1 MKYAI
6 GIDLGGTSIKY
17 AIVSEEGKFLTEGI
31 EPTYADVS
39 ADKIISQLFVVVDA
53 ALAYAKENNIT
64 LSGIGIGSPGI
75 VDEAEGTILGGA
87 ENLAGWENIPL
98 ASIIEKYAQL
108 PVKVNNDANV
118 MGLAEAAFGAA
129 KGCSD
134 VLFLTIGTGIGGA
147 ILINKK
153 LFGGFK
159 NRGTELGH
167 VPIIANGE
175 LCACGSV
182 GCLEHY
188 ASASAMVRRYEERL
202 KKTSKEVPASIS
214 GKYIIGLY
222 HENDELAREVVD
234 ENCDFIGHGIGG
246 FVNIFSP
253 EKVVIGGGLAD
264 AGEFYIEKI
273 RKAARKYAMPDCM
286 INTTITKAELGNRA
300 GCLGAADLILNI

>member
-6 GIDLGGTSIKY
+6 GIDLGGTNIKY

-31 EPTYADVS
+31 EPTFAHIS
-39 ADKIISQLFVVVDA
+39 SDKIINQLFVVVDT
-53 ALAYAKENNIT
+53 ALAYAKANKI
-64 LSGIGIGSPGI
+64 LLAGIGIGSPGI

-87 ENLAGWENIPL
+87 ENLQGWENIPL
-98 ASIIEKYAQL
+98 ADIISKHAHL

-118 MGLAEAAFGAA
+118 MGLAEAAFGAV

-147 ILINKK
+147 ILINKQ
-153 LFGGFK
+153 LYGGFK

-175 LCACGSV
+175 KCACGSV

-188 ASASAMVRRYEERL
+188 ASASAMVRRYQERAQQ
-202 KKTSKEVPASIS
+202 TNIDAPADIS
-214 GKYIIGLY
+214 GKYIIDLY
-222 HENDELAREVVD
+222 HQNDPLAQEIVN

-253 EKVVIGGGLAD
+253 EKIVIGGGLAD

-273 RKAARKYAMPDCM
+273 RKAAHKYAMPDCI
-286 INTTITKAELGNRA
+286 INTTITKAELGNSA
-300 GCLGAADLILNI
+300 GCLGAADLILKI

>member
-6 GIDLGGTSIKY
+6 GIDLGGTNIKY
-17 AIVSEEGKFLTEGI
+17 AIVGEDGKFLTEGI
-31 EPTYADVS
+31 EPTFAHVS
-39 ADKIISQLFVVVDA
+39 SDKIISQLFVVVDA
-53 ALAYAKENNIT
+53 ALAYAKKENIT
-64 LSGIGIGSPGI
+64 ITGIGIGSPGI

-87 ENLAGWENIPL
+87 ENLEGWENIPL
-98 ASIIEKYAQL
+98 AAVITEYSKL

-147 ILINKK
+147 ILIDKK
-153 LFGGFK
+153 LYGGFK

-175 LCACGSV
+175 PCACGSV

-188 ASASAMVRRYEERL
+188 ASASAMVRRYEEKL
-202 KKTSKEVPASIS
+202 KELNKEIPSNIS
-214 GKYIIGLY
+214 GKYIIDLF
-222 HENDELAREVVD
+222 HQNDEIAKAIVD

-253 EKVVIGGGLAD
+253 EKIVIGGGLAD

-273 RKAARKYAMPDCM
+273 RKAVHKYAMPDCM